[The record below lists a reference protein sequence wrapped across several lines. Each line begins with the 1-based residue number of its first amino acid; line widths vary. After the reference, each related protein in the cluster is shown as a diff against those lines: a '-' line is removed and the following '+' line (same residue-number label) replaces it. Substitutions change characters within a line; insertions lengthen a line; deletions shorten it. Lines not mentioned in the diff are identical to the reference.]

1 MGGIMGDLSTPIPQ
15 PAEQLPIT
23 LFDSVIL
30 AARTTDGTIWLV
42 LRDLCATLGLALEA
56 QRRRIRA
63 NDLLHLSQ
71 LRLREGHQLRTLDV
85 LQLDD
90 VPIWLIGLQ
99 TQRVSEGIRERVEY
113 VRAYLV
119 GAVRAAFA
127 QLTGLPE
134 SSRQV
139 EDLRDLD
146 RLELALRSL
155 EELGTRQS
163 TLEASQDRAR
173 TAFRDLTSL
182 VREIQSR
189 VQALEAQSKQR
200 LSSAQRGTL
209 YQLVQTWGHAQAAR
223 KPDRRSGESI
233 RTCWRLFNQRFGIS
247 TYTDLPAT
255 RYDEVLQFIK
265 QQYRA
270 LTGSEIDA
278 IEQSGV
284 ELE

>member
-1 MGGIMGDLSTPIPQ
+1 MSNSSASAPQ
-15 PAEQLPIT
+15 VAEQLPIT
-23 LFDSVIL
+23 LFDSVVL
-30 AARTTDGTIWLV
+30 SARTTDGTIWLV
-42 LRDLCATLGLALEA
+42 LRDLCAALGLALEA

-63 NDLLHLSQ
+63 NDLLHLAQ
-71 LRLREGHQLRTLDV
+71 LRLREGNQLRSLDV

-90 VPIWLIGLQ
+90 IPVWLIGVQ
-99 TQRVSEGIRERVEY
+99 TQRVSEGVRERVEY

-134 SSRQV
+134 TSRQV
-139 EDLRDLD
+139 EDLRELD

-155 EELGTRQS
+155 EELGARQS
-163 TLEASQDRAR
+163 TLETSQDRAR
-173 TAFRDLTSL
+173 AAFRDLATV

-200 LSSAQRGTL
+200 LSVTQRGAL
-209 YQLVQTWGHAQAAR
+209 YQLVQTWGQAQAAR
-223 KPDRRSGESI
+223 KPDARSGESI
-233 RTCWRLFNQRFGIS
+233 RGCWRQFNQRFGIS
-247 TYTDLPAT
+247 TYTDLPSA
-255 RYDEVLQFIK
+255 RYDEAIQFIK

-270 LTGSEIDA
+270 VTGMDIDA
-278 IEQSGV
+278 LEQSGL